1 MSRRH
6 HALMMLLPFLALS
19 VPPSAGAQTA
29 TATATATPALASNL
43 DAAARREIVAHLSTE
58 LRRKYI
64 YPVVGEKG
72 AAAITGAATSGAY
85 DRIVDLPAFTT
96 RLTDDLRGVMT
107 DKHLMVFDTTSRPE
121 LSVAL
126 LPDGE
131 AGIVRADRLPG
142 GIGYLQI
149 DGFAN
154 PWAFKP
160 ALDRAMAG
168 LKGSRALILDVR
180 SNGGGDPASVSYLV
194 SYLVP
199 AGKRI
204 GISSI
209 IWRKAGTTNLTR
221 KPFFSEP
228 TPVSFAGVP
237 AYVLTSGNTFSGG
250 EELAYDMQTLKLG
263 TVVGE
268 VTGGGA
274 NPGERVSIGR
284 GVTAFIPAGRAESPV
299 TGSNWEGR
307 GVQPD
312 LKVPAADALA
322 TTLRR
327 LGQAPAAATIEAAS
341 PVSVFTPRAVPL
353 KGGEAMLRRLL
364 AGRAAPEP
372 DYTLLPPDILDAG
385 RAAFV
390 DAHRRLQPLGVPQA
404 IRFRRPDGFGYDE
417 FSLVYPDHTLL
428 VAIGLDPAGKFKDL
442 IGPDPSK

>member
-6 HALMMLLPFLALS
+6 HVLMMFLPLLALS
-19 VPPSAGAQTA
+19 VPPSAGAQ

-58 LRRKYI
+58 LRSKYI

-72 AAAITGAATSGAY
+72 AAAITAAATSGAY

-96 RLTDDLRGVMT
+96 RLTEDLRGVMT
-107 DKHLMVFDTTSRPE
+107 DKHLMVFDTSNRPGP
-121 LSVAL
+121 SVASM
-126 LPDGE
+126 PAGE
-131 AGIVRADRLPG
+131 AGMVRADRLPG

-160 ALDRAMAG
+160 ALDRAMTG

-180 SNGGGDPASVSYLV
+180 GNGGGDPASVSYLV

-204 GISSI
+204 GINTI
-209 IWRKAGTTNLTR
+209 VWRKAGTTNLTR

-284 GVTAFIPAGRAESPV
+284 GVMAFIPAGRAESPV

-341 PVSVFTPRAVPL
+341 PVSVFTPRIVPL
-353 KGGEAMLRRLL
+353 MGGEAMLRRLL

-372 DYTLLPPDILDAG
+372 DYTLLPPDISDAG
-385 RAAFV
+385 RAAFL
-390 DAHRRLQPLGVPQA
+390 DTHRRLQPLGVPQA
-404 IRFRRPDGFGYDE
+404 IRFRRPDGFGFDE
-417 FSLVYPDHTLL
+417 FALVYPDRTLL
-428 VAIGLDPAGKFKDL
+428 VAIVLDPAGKFVDL

>member
-1 MSRRH
+1 MFLHR
-6 HALMMLLPFLALS
+6 HALMMFLPLLALS

-29 TATATATPALASNL
+29 TGSATPAQTTKL
-43 DAAARREIVAHLSTE
+43 DAAARTAIVARLSTE
-58 LRRKYI
+58 LRSKYI

-72 AAAITGAATSGAY
+72 AAAITAGAASGAY
-85 DRIVDLPAFTT
+85 DRIVDLPAFTA

-107 DKHLMVFDTTSRPE
+107 DKHLMVFDTTSRPPE
-121 LSVAL
+121 SVAS
-126 LPDGE
+126 LPEGE
-131 AGIVRADRLPG
+131 AGIVRADRLAG
-142 GIGYLQI
+142 GIGYLEI
-149 DGFAN
+149 FGFAN

-168 LKGSRALILDVR
+168 LKGSRALILDMR
-180 SNGGGDPASVSYLV
+180 GNGGGHPASVSYLV

-199 AGKRI
+199 VGKRI
-204 GISSI
+204 GINSI
-209 IWRKAGTTNLTR
+209 VWRKAGTTDLTR
-221 KPFFSEP
+221 RSFFSEP

-237 AYVLTSGNTFSGG
+237 TYVLTSGNTFSGG

-274 NPGERVSIGR
+274 NPGERVSIGH
-284 GVTAFIPAGRAESPV
+284 GVMAFIPAGRAESPV

-327 LGQAPAAATIEAAS
+327 LGQTPAAATIEAAS
-341 PVSVFTPRAVPL
+341 PVSVFTPRTVPL
-353 KGGEAMLRRLL
+353 MGGEAMLRRLL

-372 DYTLLPPDILDAG
+372 DYTLLPPDALDVG

-404 IRFRRPDGFGYDE
+404 IRFRRPDGFGLDE
-417 FSLVYPDHTLL
+417 FSLVYPNNTLL
-428 VAIGLDPAGKFKDL
+428 VAIGLDPAGKFVDL
-442 IGPDPSK
+442 VGPDPSK